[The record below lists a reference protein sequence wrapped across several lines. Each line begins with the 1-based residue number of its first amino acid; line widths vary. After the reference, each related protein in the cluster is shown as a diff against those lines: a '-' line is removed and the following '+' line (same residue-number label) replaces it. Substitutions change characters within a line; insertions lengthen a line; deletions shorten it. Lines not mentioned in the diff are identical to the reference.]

1 MKKISR
7 ILMVTMV
14 AGTVFGITGM
24 KVMGRYEVKAETMNV
39 EETAD
44 DTVLRGENELEI
56 INNLKERI
64 SNDDVQFQNKDIYIN
79 EVNELLSYLPGVIE
93 ESKTRVGDT
102 IYQYLVELD
111 LRGSIEKLS
120 TLKSWLERLDGS
132 NRINSMDIQIL
143 FR

>member
-1 MKKISR
+1 MKKISK
-7 ILMVTMV
+7 ILMVMMV
-14 AGTVFGITGM
+14 AGTVFGITGTELM
-24 KVMGRYEVKAETMNV
+24 EKYEAKAETMDI
-39 EETAD
+39 D
-44 DTVLRGENELEI
+44 DTVLRGEKELEI

-102 IYQYLVELD
+102 IHQYIAELD
-111 LRGSIEKLS
+111 LRDSIEKLS

-143 FR
+143 FK

>member
-111 LRGSIEKLS
+111 LRDSIEKLS